1 MTVVDFLRMSRQY
14 MWLIVGSVLV
24 ACLLGFGYAKTRPV
38 LYMAASASYVTA
50 GQGANINDA
59 LAGQSLASQK
69 ALALQSLVN
78 TTPVAQRVIDE
89 LHLTNVTPA
98 QVAGSFNV
106 VPSDGSN
113 QIRFTAVATT
123 PELARDYANALSSA
137 VAAEADRLESAAAP
151 NASASSGGTTG
162 TPVKSV
168 VVVQP
173 LEQATLPT
181 SPFTP
186 NIPKIVGI
194 AGVLGL
200 AIGYI
205 LAFLRRQVD
214 SRIRHTE
221 DIDEV
226 SPIGVL
232 GIIPLAPELEGRK
245 RGGFGKLG
253 QASESLRQLRTNL
266 RFVDIDHHPRSFV
279 VTSASPG
286 EGKSTVSANLGRVLA
301 AAGNRIVLIDGDLR
315 RPVLHT
321 TFGIDGSVGL
331 TQVLTGDIDV
341 EMAMQDGG
349 HDNLR
354 IITSGRI
361 PPNPSELV
369 GSQRMRQLID
379 QLAKDYIVII
389 DAPPLLP
396 VTDAGLLTAQCD
408 GAVLVLASKKVRKE
422 QLELCLKILNQV
434 GGRVFG
440 FVLNMVPKRGLN
452 SAYYGYGYGYI
463 ASGSDYDY
471 YSADT
476 GKKKK
481 LRGRNKRKERASVA
495 KRADEV
501 EATSRSG
508 RSGESRASRRES
520 ETVGR

>member
-14 MWLIVGSVLV
+14 MWLIVGSVIV

-38 LYMAASASYVTA
+38 LYSAASASYVTA
-50 GQGANINDA
+50 GSGANISDA

-69 ALALQSLVN
+69 AMALQSLVN
-78 TTPVAQRVIDE
+78 TTPVAQRVIDQ
-89 LHLTNVTPA
+89 LHLTNISPA
-98 QVAGSFNV
+98 QIAGSFAV

-113 QIRFTAVATT
+113 QIRFTAVAPT
-123 PELARDYANALSSA
+123 PELARDYANALSAA
-137 VAAEADRLESAAAP
+137 VAAEADRLESAAQSGS
-151 NASASSGGTTG
+151 SASSGGSTT
-162 TPVKSV
+162 PPKSV
-168 VVVQP
+168 VSVLA
-173 LEQATLPT
+173 LEQAALPT

-186 NIPKIVGI
+186 NIPKIVGV
-194 AGVLGL
+194 AGVIGL

-301 AAGNRIVLIDGDLR
+301 AAGSRVVLIDGDLR
-315 RPVLHT
+315 RPVMHT

-331 TQVLTGDIDV
+331 TQVLTGEVDV

-369 GSQRMRQLID
+369 GSQRMRQLIE
-379 QLAKDYIVII
+379 QLAKDYVVVI

-471 YSADT
+471 YSSD
-476 GKKKK
+476 GGRKKR
-481 LRGRNKRKERASVA
+481 RGRKKRSERETGGRATVADGAS
-495 KRADEV
+495 RS
-501 EATSRSG
+501 SRSG
-508 RSGESRASRRES
+508 QSRSSRRES